1 MELFGVDSPER
12 LLGAS
17 VIERLHPSDRKIVLE
32 RIRQLNVEKKPQPPR
47 EQKFIRQDGSIVL
60 TEVSAVPVRY
70 ENEDGAL
77 VFARDLTERQRMNE
91 ALRQSEERFR
101 QVSDNADEWIWE
113 VDENGMYTYCSAAI
127 QKILGYSTDEVVGK
141 KYFYDFFPPEERE
154 KLKALSFS
162 EFGEKKSFSGFV
174 SRNLRKDGAVA
185 TVESS
190 GVAIINQKGEMTG
203 YRGIDKDITLRLLA
217 EQERL
222 RLFTAIEQ
230 AAASVLITSP
240 DGTIEYVNP
249 AFETITG
256 YAIDEVF
263 GKNPK
268 LLQSGKHDKAF
279 YEDLWKTI
287 SEGNVWTGR
296 LINRRKDGVIVYE
309 EGAISPVKDSSGNI
323 VNYVQVTQDVTKEV
337 ELQNQLVQAQKL
349 EAIGTLAGGIA
360 HDFNNIVFAI
370 TGFTELAMLDMPPES
385 TAHANLERVME
396 AARRSGDMVKQILA
410 FSRQGEAET
419 ELIDL
424 RPLVQEGLKFLRAAI
439 PSTIEIRQSVEP
451 DLGKIV
457 GDPTQ
462 IHQVLMNLCVNA
474 SHAIKDNK
482 GTISVDLS
490 EVELDADFT
499 RENPPLVPGKHLRLK
514 IADTGSG
521 IPPEILKKIFDPYF
535 TTKEAGKGTGLGLSV
550 VHGIVTKHKGAIT
563 ITSELGKGSTF
574 SVFFPVVEE
583 KVPQSAAS
591 SESMGAPTG
600 NERILVVDDEK
611 HLLEMYKRQLNRLGY
626 EVTCSGNPEKA
637 LELFRNDPGK
647 FDLVIT
653 DFTMPRMTG
662 IELAKELSSISP
674 GLPIILCSGVIQ
686 VISDVEA
693 KQAGIQTVIYK
704 PIRRQGMAQAIRKA
718 LDHKI

>member
-1 MELFGVDSPER
+1 
-12 LLGAS
+12 
-17 VIERLHPSDRKIVLE
+17 
-32 RIRQLNVEKKPQPPR
+32 
-47 EQKFIRQDGSIVL
+47 
-60 TEVSAVPVRY
+60 
-70 ENEDGAL
+70 
-77 VFARDLTERQRMNE
+77 MNE

-101 QVSDNADEWIWE
+101 QVSDNAEEWIWE

-185 TVESS
+185 IVESS
-190 GVAIINQKGEMTG
+190 GVAIINQNGEMTG

-296 LINRRKDGVIVYE
+296 IINRRKDGVIVYE

-419 ELIDL
+419 KLIDL
-424 RPLVQEGLKFLRAAI
+424 RPLVKEGLKFLRAAI

-514 IADTGSG
+514 IATLVAG

-574 SVFFPVVEE
+574 SVFFPVVEKE
-583 KVPQSAAS
+583 GPQSAAS
-591 SESMGAPTG
+591 SESMLPQRATSVSS
-600 NERILVVDDEK
+600 LW
-611 HLLEMYKRQLNRLGY
+611 MM
-626 EVTCSGNPEKA
+626 
-637 LELFRNDPGK
+637 RNTSWK
-647 FDLVIT
+647 
-653 DFTMPRMTG
+653 
-662 IELAKELSSISP
+662 
-674 GLPIILCSGVIQ
+674 C
-686 VISDVEA
+686 
-693 KQAGIQTVIYK
+693 
-704 PIRRQGMAQAIRKA
+704 IR
-718 LDHKI
+718 DN